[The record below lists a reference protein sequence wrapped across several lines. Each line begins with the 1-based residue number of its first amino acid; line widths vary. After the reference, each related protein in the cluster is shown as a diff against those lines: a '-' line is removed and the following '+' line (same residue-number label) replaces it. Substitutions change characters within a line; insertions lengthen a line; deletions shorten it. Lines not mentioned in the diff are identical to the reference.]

1 MGEDLLSRM
10 FPEKELKLR
19 RKDGRLKDPSE
30 KAQLVNFT
38 LNDNYNDTMQTVA
51 NRLTGG
57 NKSKLLRL
65 MIDTFDKRLKEVEEA
80 EEIEKANDKP
90 IELGL

>member
-1 MGEDLLSRM
+1 
-10 FPEKELKLR
+10 
-19 RKDGRLKDPSE
+19 
-30 KAQLVNFT
+30 
-38 LNDNYNDTMQTVA
+38 MQTVA